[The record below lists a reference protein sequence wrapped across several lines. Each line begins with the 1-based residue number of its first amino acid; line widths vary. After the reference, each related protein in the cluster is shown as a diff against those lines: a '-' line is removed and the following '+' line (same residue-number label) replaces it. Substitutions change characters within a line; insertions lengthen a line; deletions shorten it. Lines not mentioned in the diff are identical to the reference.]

1 MSTTRQTVIAQVL
14 LLAVGYFFAA
24 KAGLLLAFVHGSV
37 TTVWP
42 ASGIALAAVLHF
54 GWRIL
59 PGVALGAFAANIAAT
74 GVPVL
79 TALGIALGN
88 SLEAAA
94 GVFLLRRLAH
104 FSPALER
111 MRDLLALILFG
122 ALLNSVLGATV
133 GSTSLYLSGLLTA
146 ENYWRVWNVWLAGDA
161 MGILIV
167 APVILC
173 WLERPL
179 PAYEREQW
187 LELTAL
193 FLLLW
198 VLGIYVLPGDGGAG
212 QLALPF
218 PQLLFPPLI
227 WIAIRFGVREAATAL
242 LFVAG
247 VAIWETSIGIGPFA
261 RESLVQ
267 SLVFMHGFLVVLAF
281 TTLLLAASNEERK
294 HAWERLRLASNAIE
308 STADGVMITDSQC
321 HIVSV
326 NKAFSAI
333 TGYRADEVLGRTPSI
348 LQSGR
353 HDAEFY
359 QGMWRELARTGHWQG
374 EIWNR
379 RKDGAA
385 YPEWLAISEVRDRW
399 GKPSHYVAVFT
410 DISLRKESEQ
420 RLDFLAHHDALT
432 QLANRTLF
440 HDWLQ
445 ETLLRARRHDSRV
458 GLLFI
463 DLDHFKPINDTLGHL
478 VGDHLL
484 QEVAKRIS
492 ACVRESDMIARLGGD
507 EFTVLLDDLADRED
521 AAGTARKILATLS
534 EPFHI
539 SGHELQISASIGI
552 ACYPHD
558 GQDAE
563 TLLRNADTA
572 MYRAKEGGRNDYRF
586 YSGD

>member
-1 MSTTRQTVIAQVL
+1 MSTARQTVIAQVL
-14 LLAVGYFFAA
+14 LLAVAYFIAA

-54 GWRIL
+54 GWRVL
-59 PGVALGAFAANIAAT
+59 PGVALGAFAANLAGT
-74 GVPVL
+74 GVPIL

-88 SLEAAA
+88 SLEAAV

-104 FSPALER
+104 FSPALLR
-111 MRDLLALILFG
+111 MRDLLALILLG
-122 ALLNSVLGATV
+122 ALLNSAVAATIGTV
-133 GSTSLYLSGLLTA
+133 SLYLSDLLSA
-146 ENYWRVWNVWLAGDA
+146 EKYWHAWNAWLAGDA

-167 APVILC
+167 APVLLC

-179 PAYEREQW
+179 PSYDREQW
-187 LELTAL
+187 LELIVLT
-193 FLLLW
+193 LLLW
-198 VLGIYVLPGDGGAG
+198 LLCVYVLPGNGGAG
-212 QLALPF
+212 QPSLPF

-227 WIAIRFGVREAATAL
+227 WIAIRFGVRETATAL
-242 LFVAG
+242 LLVSG
-247 VAIWETSIGIGPFA
+247 VAIWETSLGIGPFA
-261 RESLVQ
+261 RETLMQ
-267 SLVFMHGFLVVLAF
+267 SLVFMHGFLMVLAF

-294 HAWERLRLASNAIE
+294 HAWERLRLVSNAIE
-308 STADGVMITDSQC
+308 STADGVMITDKQC
-321 HIVSV
+321 QIVSV
-326 NKAFSAI
+326 NKAFSVI
-333 TGYRADEVLGRTPSI
+333 TGYSTEEVLGRTPRI

-353 HDAEFY
+353 HDDEFY
-359 QGMWRELARTGHWQG
+359 RQMWRELDRTGHWQG

-385 YPEWLAISEVRDRW
+385 YPEWLAISTVRDQR

-410 DISLRKESEQ
+410 DISQRKESEQ

-440 HDWLQ
+440 HDWLH
-445 ETLLRARRHDSRV
+445 ETLLRARRHESSV

-521 AAGTARKILATLS
+521 AAVTARKILATLA

-539 SGHELQISASIGI
+539 SGHELRISASIGI
-552 ACYPHD
+552 ACYPSD

-586 YSGD
+586 YSA